1 MKYEWELVSLF
12 QINLAFCSGAIKIY
26 VNEVGFRAG
35 WRVSRNPKYKI
46 CGVGIVHLCDEI

>member
-1 MKYEWELVSLF
+1 MGISFSFPNKPG
-12 QINLAFCSGAIKIY
+12 IFCLGAIKIY
-26 VNEVGFRAG
+26 VNEVGFRVG